1 MTEEPFDFASL
12 IRHGVKFRRCDAG
25 ERIFLEHDTGDCL
38 YVVHTGRVDVIT
50 FGTVLESVG
59 PNGIFGEM
67 ALIDDGPRSA
77 AALTS
82 EPTELAVVDKTTFL
96 TLVREE
102 PRAKARG
109 REANAQLVALREL
122 LAHDALARNTP
133 IAGVIDGGAVRDD
146 ADAPPDQR
154 PVEPERIGR
163 RQQVDRNQEEVDE
176 HIGREVDLESCVF
189 EKLLHQRGPSILR
202 PPSPGAELLTRPTK
216 HPKRRCHPD

>member
-12 IRHGVKFRRCDAG
+12 VRHGVKFRRCDAG

-50 FGTVLESVG
+50 LGTVLESVG

-67 ALIDDGPRSA
+67 AMIDDGPRSA

-102 PRAKARG
+102 P
-109 REANAQLVALREL
+109 EFALRVMRV
-122 LAHDALARNTP
+122 LAQRIRRMGTARQS
-133 IAGVIDGGAVRDD
+133 AR
-146 ADAPPDQR
+146 
-154 PVEPERIGR
+154 
-163 RQQVDRNQEEVDE
+163 
-176 HIGREVDLESCVF
+176 S
-189 EKLLHQRGPSILR
+189 
-202 PPSPGAELLTRPTK
+202 
-216 HPKRRCHPD
+216 